1 MTALE
6 ERLRVALLAGA
17 AQVEESPDLFAR
29 VKGSIEDETKRRA
42 WRRQVGA
49 VAGVAVAGLLGL
61 IASVTDYQ
69 EGELLMTWWILELLT
84 TAVLVTVVIV
94 LGPFIKRFG
103 RSYAAEVFRS
113 NPSTG
118 KSFLVLMDF
127 AYYLIFG
134 AYILFTLVF
143 DTEER
148 DLLLK
153 IVGQVV
159 RPVVVTQPQPTGHAV
174 ADAPE
179 AFADALADRLQGLD
193 LTIGR
198 RSLAPHSSSSSWA
211 RSGASS

>member
-6 ERLRVALLAGA
+6 ERLRAALLVGA

-29 VKGSIEDETKRRA
+29 VKGSIEDDAKRRT

-49 VAGVAVAGLLGL
+49 VAGGAFAGLLGL
-61 IASVTDYQ
+61 IAAGSDFQ
-69 EGELLMTWWILELLT
+69 EGELLMTWWMLELLT
-84 TAVLVTVVIV
+84 SAVLVTLVIV

-134 AYILFTLVF
+134 AYILFTPVF
-143 DTEER
+143 EQPNNWTDTVGAVQLQVELAKVGGIFLILGVLHTGN
-148 DLLLK
+148 LLMLP
-153 IVGQVV
+153 IIG
-159 RPVVVTQPQPTGHAV
+159 
-174 ADAPE
+174 
-179 AFADALADRLQGLD
+179 RLLTLNRQLD
-193 LTIGR
+193 LEMR
-198 RSLAPHSSSSSWA
+198 KQLDRQKP
-211 RSGASS
+211 

>member
-143 DTEER
+143 DR
-148 DLLLK
+148 FDDWP
-153 IVGQVV
+153 QVV
-159 RPVVVTQPQPTGHAV
+159 GAAQFQFELGKVGGIFLILGILHSANLLMLPIIG
-174 ADAPE
+174 
-179 AFADALADRLQGLD
+179 RLLTLNRQLD
-193 LTIGR
+193 LEMR
-198 RSLAPHSSSSSWA
+198 KQLDRQKPPS
-211 RSGASS
+211 

>member
-6 ERLRVALLAGA
+6 ERLRAALLVGA

-29 VKGSIEDETKRRA
+29 VKGSIEDEAKRRA
-42 WRRQVGA
+42 WRWQVGA
-49 VAGVAVAGLLGL
+49 VAGAAFAGLLGL

-69 EGELLMTWWILELLT
+69 EGELLMTWWMLELLT
-84 TAVLVTVVIV
+84 TAVLVTLVIV

-134 AYILFTLVF
+134 AYILFTLVL
-143 DTEER
+143 ER
-148 DLLLK
+148 QDDWTQMVGAAQLQLELAKVGGIFLILGVLHSANLLMLP
-153 IVGQVV
+153 IIG
-159 RPVVVTQPQPTGHAV
+159 
-174 ADAPE
+174 
-179 AFADALADRLQGLD
+179 RLLTLNRQLD
-193 LTIGR
+193 LEMR
-198 RSLAPHSSSSSWA
+198 KQLDRQKPES
-211 RSGASS
+211 

>member
-6 ERLRVALLAGA
+6 ERLRAALLVGA

-29 VKGSIEDETKRRA
+29 VKGSIEDEAKRRT

-49 VAGVAVAGLLGL
+49 VAGAAVAGLLGL
-61 IASVTDYQ
+61 IAIATDYQ
-69 EGELLMTWWILELLT
+69 EGELLMTWWMLELLT
-84 TAVLVTVVIV
+84 TAILVTLVIV

-134 AYILFTLVF
+134 AYILFTPVF
-143 DTEER
+143 EQPNNWTDTVAAVQLQVELAKVGGIFLILGVLHSGN
-148 DLLLK
+148 LLMLP
-153 IVGQVV
+153 IIG
-159 RPVVVTQPQPTGHAV
+159 
-174 ADAPE
+174 
-179 AFADALADRLQGLD
+179 RLLTLNRQLD
-193 LTIGR
+193 LEMR
-198 RSLAPHSSSSSWA
+198 KQLDRQKP
-211 RSGASS
+211 

>member
-6 ERLRVALLAGA
+6 ERLRAALLVSA

-29 VKGSIEDETKRRA
+29 VKGSIEDDAKRRT

-49 VAGVAVAGLLGL
+49 VAGAAFAGLLGL
-61 IASVTDYQ
+61 IAAGFDFQ
-69 EGELLMTWWILELLT
+69 EGELLMTWWMLELLT
-84 TAVLVTVVIV
+84 LAVLVTLVIV

-127 AYYLIFG
+127 ACYLIFG
-134 AYILFTLVF
+134 PTSCSRRCSSNR
-143 DTEER
+143 TT
-148 DLLLK
+148 
-153 IVGQVV
+153 GQT
-159 RPVVVTQPQPTGHAV
+159 PL
-174 ADAPE
+174 
-179 AFADALADRLQGLD
+179 ALYSFR
-193 LTIGR
+193 
-198 RSLAPHSSSSSWA
+198 SSWP

>member
-94 LGPFIKRFG
+94 LDPFIKRFG

-143 DTEER
+143 DR
-148 DLLLK
+148 FDDWP
-153 IVGQVV
+153 QVV
-159 RPVVVTQPQPTGHAV
+159 GAAQIQFELGKVGGIFLILGILHSANLLMLPIIG
-174 ADAPE
+174 
-179 AFADALADRLQGLD
+179 RLLTLNRQLD
-193 LTIGR
+193 LEMR
-198 RSLAPHSSSSSWA
+198 KQLDRQKPPS
-211 RSGASS
+211 